1 MFETVYIVKAGPPP
15 GMFLLLGSALL
26 MAYIG
31 RRLRVSSPRRLILI
45 IWACLTGPIS
55 VLMIVHSFVSSNAAV
70 QAYRRGEYE
79 VLEGDVRVLRTQS
92 ADGRGPADLVELAGR
107 TLEVD
112 ATRDA
117 PGYARTVAHGGGLR
131 NGVRARVYINDG
143 AILRVDIWRPNQ
155 P

>member
-1 MFETVYIVKAGPPP
+1 M
-15 GMFLLLGSALL
+15 
-26 MAYIG
+26 
-31 RRLRVSSPRRLILI
+31 LI
-45 IWACLTGPIS
+45 IWASLAGPIS
-55 VLMIVHSFVSSNAAV
+55 VLMIVHSFVSANAAV

-112 ATRDA
+112 ATPDA

-131 NGVRARVYINDG
+131 NGVRARVYINHG
-143 AILRVDIWRPNQ
+143 AILRVDVWRPNQ
-155 P
+155 PSS